1 MAPAVAAVGIS
12 IQEALKSTG
21 HTQCGGHEST
31 RLRQL
36 LVAGELA
43 VALVLLIGAGLLAKS
58 FLQLSRTDLGFP
70 AENLLTLRVNL
81 VGDRYAKAEG
91 QTLFYGDGLER
102 LQHLPM
108 VRRSAA
114 SSDVPLSGDRPF
126 AGKRCPAGLRSV
138 GRACRISGGRRP
150 I

>member
-1 MAPAVAAVGIS
+1 VTLITGLVFGMAPVAAVGIS

-43 VALVLLIGAGLLAKS
+43 VALVLLIGAGLLARS
-58 FLQLSRTDLGFP
+58 FLLSRADLGFP

-81 VGDRYAKAEG
+81 VGDRYAKTEG
-91 QTLFYGDGLER
+91 QTLFYGHGLER

-108 VRRSAA
+108 VRR
-114 SSDVPLSGDRPF
+114 G
-126 AGKRCPAGLRSV
+126 GIQRCTS
-138 GRACRISGGRRP
+138 
-150 I
+150 